1 MSTTLDCTLPEKIL
15 LAAHQLEETGQSPFT
30 AELLIVRAWKDDP
43 QTFGLKGFIEEY
55 PDSNKVL
62 SSIMGERGLTG
73 RGWLNK
79 MGQKLYAITSEGK
92 HIVRRLL
99 SGEPVQEKPVKK
111 VRRPRAAK
119 ISEKQDALLQG
130 LFVSTAYE
138 KYRENRRNELTFA
151 DACRFW
157 GITENLTSSALDDR
171 LRTATKTLDQL
182 SDKIGQANVVLRT
195 GQAVSKQEVNTLI
208 DLHHYLEDH
217 FSRHLNLLRH
227 RSGR

>member
-1 MSTTLDCTLPEKIL
+1 LPEKIL

-30 AELLIVRAWKDDP
+30 AEVLIVRAWKDDP

-73 RGWLNK
+73 RGWLTK
-79 MGQKLYAITSEGK
+79 MGQKLYSITSEGK

-99 SGEPVQEKPVKK
+99 TGEPVQEKPVKK
-111 VRRPRAAK
+111 VRRQRTK
-119 ISEKQDALLQG
+119 ISEKQDALLQA

-138 KYRENRRNELTFA
+138 KYRENRRAELTFA

-157 GITENLTSSALDDR
+157 GITENLSSAALDDR
-171 LRTATKTLDQL
+171 LRIVTRTLDQL
-182 SDKIGQANVVLRT
+182 SDKIGQGSVVLRT
-195 GQAVSKQEVNTLI
+195 GQAVGKPEINTLI
-208 DLHHYLEDH
+208 DLHHFLEDH

-227 RSGR
+227 RSSR